1 MQSMSEKNNTLTKC
15 CIPLQSFLQCH
26 ESLIRTDVV
35 YQHIEA
41 HTDPHKPR
49 KVSEKRG
56 GVLKHLQWNLREWE
70 AVKDMIWRFTL
81 SVCLKIL
88 TPWLEVNLRSFP
100 RPALSERGCSMS
112 VVCPR
117 RSDRHTPDFPPPNS
131 PTVSLLGSAGCE
143 QARPRLWYFCV
154 SHCWVS
160 SSARRDQPPQ
170 FSHRAAAV
178 FTALTGTHQ
187 IFTF

>member
-1 MQSMSEKNNTLTKC
+1 MSEKNNTLTKC

-143 QARPRLWYFCV
+143 QARPRL
-154 SHCWVS
+154 
-160 SSARRDQPPQ
+160 
-170 FSHRAAAV
+170 
-178 FTALTGTHQ
+178 
-187 IFTF
+187 